1 MDCYKSEFGFWP
13 LARESLLLGCCS
25 LTKQGSNFNV
35 SKIGCK
41 TAIELFFRVTLI
53 CSQLSCLWVDVC
65 CRWLPHRWLELV
77 MLMWLSSCVQRTRV
91 MVSTDMSNTIITHTN
106 QCNCWVVFETSR
118 VPWLLFPIKFVN
130 HPCKLELSLI
140 SFTINDCI
148 IFLFTCSCNTEFWC
162 AWWLLQN

>member
-1 MDCYKSEFGFWP
+1 
-13 LARESLLLGCCS
+13 
-25 LTKQGSNFNV
+25 
-35 SKIGCK
+35 
-41 TAIELFFRVTLI
+41 
-53 CSQLSCLWVDVC
+53 
-65 CRWLPHRWLELV
+65 V